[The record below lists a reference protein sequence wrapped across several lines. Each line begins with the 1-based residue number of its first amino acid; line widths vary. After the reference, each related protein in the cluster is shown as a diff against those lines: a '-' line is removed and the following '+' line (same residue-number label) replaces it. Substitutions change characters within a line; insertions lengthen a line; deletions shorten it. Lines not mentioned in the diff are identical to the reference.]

1 MKLDINTGL
10 VLEGGGMRG
19 AFTSGVLDAF
29 MKHGIEFPYIVS
41 VSAGA
46 CNGLS
51 YVSRQPGRARTSNI
65 DLLVKYDYVG
75 IKHLLRTGCIFDQQ
89 LLYYQ
94 FPQEIIPYDYD
105 TYFKNPTLYEM
116 VVTNCHTG
124 LAEYLSD
131 HDNAE
136 RLLEICRASSA
147 LPYVSKMV
155 PIDGKLYLDG
165 GICDSIPIERAIS
178 MGYRKNVVVLTRN
191 KGYRKKNKDFKIPP
205 VIYKKFPRLRV
216 ALSHR
221 NAVYNRQLELLEQME
236 ERGDI
241 IVIRPERPLEVER
254 ICKDAAKL
262 QRLYDEGVE
271 MGERFIKNNCI
282 D

>member
-1 MKLDINTGL
+1 MNDKLGL

-19 AFTSGVLDAF
+19 SFTSGVLDAF
-29 MKHGIEFPYIVS
+29 MKHGVSFPYIVA

-51 YVSRQPGRARTSNI
+51 YMSNQPGRARISNI

-75 IKHLLRTGCIFDQQ
+75 IKHLIKTGSIFDQQ
-89 LLYYQ
+89 LLYYD
-94 FPQEIIPYDYD
+94 FPKDIIPYDYD
-105 TYFKNPTLYEM
+105 AYFRNPTLYEM
-116 VVTNCHTG
+116 VVTNCRTG
-124 LAEYLSD
+124 QPEYLTD
-131 HDNAE
+131 HEDAE

-155 PIDGKLYLDG
+155 PVDDQMYLDG
-165 GICDSIPIERAIS
+165 GICDSIPVERAMQ
-178 MGYRKNVVVLTRN
+178 MGYEKNVIILTRN
-191 KGYRKKNKDFKIPP
+191 RGYRKKANDRKIPP

-221 NAVYNRQLELLEQME
+221 ASVYNRQLELVEKLEAE
-236 ERGDI
+236 GKVK
-241 IVIRPERPLEVER
+241 VIRPERPLEVER

-262 QRLYDEGVE
+262 QRLYDEGFTL
-271 MGERFIKNNCI
+271 GERYVLEQ
-282 D
+282 